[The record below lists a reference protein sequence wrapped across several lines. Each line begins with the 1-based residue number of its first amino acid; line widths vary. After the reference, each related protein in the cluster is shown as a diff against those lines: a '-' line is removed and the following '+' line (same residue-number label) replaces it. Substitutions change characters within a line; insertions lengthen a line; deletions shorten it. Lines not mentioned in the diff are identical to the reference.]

1 MHHNSMFDNE
11 TNDDDDDDKKECMDV
26 CFKKEILQKL
36 FVKINIMFW
45 RLSFL
50 VFQGEKI
57 IILI

>member
-1 MHHNSMFDNE
+1 MFDNE
-11 TNDDDDDDKKECMDV
+11 TNDDDDDDDKKEWMDV
-26 CFKKEILQKL
+26 CFRKEILQKL